1 MFNEVLKICEKII
14 PDHLKANIKQQ
25 EIKDIAAVSYNFLY
39 EVPSKLKKQCKKENY
54 FPLDFGWYSIH
65 LDVVC

>member
-1 MFNEVLKICEKII
+1 MLNEVLKICEKII
-14 PDHLKANIKQQ
+14 PDHVKANIKQQ

-39 EVPSKLKKQCKKENY
+39 EVPKKQCKKENY